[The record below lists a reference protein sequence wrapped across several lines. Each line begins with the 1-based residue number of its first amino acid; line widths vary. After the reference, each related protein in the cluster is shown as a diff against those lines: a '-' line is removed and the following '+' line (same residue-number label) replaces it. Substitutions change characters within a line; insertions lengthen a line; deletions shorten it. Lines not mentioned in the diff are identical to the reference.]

1 VIAAAHFIESLVR
14 TKRMT
19 SVDKWAVSRF
29 MQKELDV
36 ARELLLIEGFRFSF
50 NVSPGILSIVDY
62 GIQLLGQ
69 LGEVGMSPSSLEL
82 EILESD
88 ILHFDTEVIA
98 NLTHL
103 RTAGVRIAVDDF
115 GTGYS
120 NLMRLARL
128 PIDAVKIDRSYLEGI
143 LTKDHKRNSLLDS
156 LVGIAKNLD
165 YTIIAEGVEQ
175 QEQADYLR
183 SLGCH
188 LMQGYLYGRP
198 MSLEELL
205 HFDVRAKSTLI
216 TPH

>member
-1 VIAAAHFIESLVR
+1 
-14 TKRMT
+14 
-19 SVDKWAVSRF
+19 
-29 MQKELDV
+29 
-36 ARELLLIEGFRFSF
+36 
-50 NVSPGILSIVDY
+50 
-62 GIQLLGQ
+62 
-69 LGEVGMSPSSLEL
+69 
-82 EILESD
+82 
-88 ILHFDTEVIA
+88 
-98 NLTHL
+98 
-103 RTAGVRIAVDDF
+103 
-115 GTGYS
+115 GYS

-198 MSLEELL
+198 MSLEDLL